1 MLIEH
6 HACLKRFN
14 TFGVAARARRLIHL
28 KALADLPHA
37 LEALAGQDQ
46 EPLILGGGSNLLLAG
61 DLDATVLRI
70 DLRGRQVIE
79 QPIMP
84 GEAIVEA
91 AAGEPWHE
99 FVLWTLEQGLYGL
112 ENLALIPGTVG
123 ASPLQN
129 IGAYGVEMRDHF
141 ESLDAVHLDSGEI
154 RRFTAADCGFGYRD
168 SVFRRAESR
177 WLILWVRF
185 RLCRTPRLHLDYP
198 DLRDRIV
205 ADAATPHA
213 VSEAVIAIR
222 RSKLPDPAV
231 LGNAGSF
238 FRNPVLPAAEVEALK
253 ARHPGLP
260 AHPADQPGRSK
271 LAAGWLIEQ
280 CGWKGHRAGDA
291 GVHERHALVLVNHGN
306 ASGAQILALAHA
318 IQRSVHQRF
327 GIRLEPEPK
336 IVGA

>member
-141 ESLDAVHLDSGEI
+141 ESLDAVHLDSGE
-154 RRFTAADCGFGYRD
+154 TVSY
-168 SVFRRAESR
+168 
-177 WLILWVRF
+177 
-185 RLCRTPRLHLDYP
+185 THL
-198 DLRDRIV
+198 
-205 ADAATPHA
+205 T
-213 VSEAVIAIR
+213 
-222 RSKLPDPAV
+222 LPT
-231 LGNAGSF
+231 
-238 FRNPVLPAAEVEALK
+238 K
-253 ARHPGLP
+253 A
-260 AHPADQPGRSK
+260 
-271 LAAGWLIEQ
+271 
-280 CGWKGHRAGDA
+280 
-291 GVHERHALVLVNHGN
+291 
-306 ASGAQILALAHA
+306 
-318 IQRSVHQRF
+318 
-327 GIRLEPEPK
+327 
-336 IVGA
+336 